1 MNEFRK
7 ISPPQGTYAELE
19 KVAHGA
25 VGPSDLMECARF
37 DLGEVPRKRNG
48 AAAPRS
54 MRFVVG
60 NPIIMSPMVQYVPD
74 AGSYAT

>member
-1 MNEFRK
+1 
-7 ISPPQGTYAELE
+7 
-19 KVAHGA
+19 
-25 VGPSDLMECARF
+25 VGPSDLVECARF

>member
-1 MNEFRK
+1 
-7 ISPPQGTYAELE
+7 
-19 KVAHGA
+19 
-25 VGPSDLMECARF
+25 VGPSDLMECARL